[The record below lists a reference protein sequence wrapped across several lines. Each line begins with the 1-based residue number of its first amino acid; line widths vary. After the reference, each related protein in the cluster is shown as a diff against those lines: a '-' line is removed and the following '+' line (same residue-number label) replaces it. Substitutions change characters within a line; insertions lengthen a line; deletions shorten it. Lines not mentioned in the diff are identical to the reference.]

1 MAVVVL
7 IIIGA
12 TLIVLGGG
20 TCTACY
26 CFKRRRKRHIE
37 KIYETVTTYHPVYDP
52 VATSENDNIE
62 KATHT
67 HDCDDEDLKD
77 INRDKEE
84 EPEEIVQ
91 KINVAASPHDILYE
105 ETIPLKLDKWTMQ

>member
-52 VATSENDNIE
+52 VATTEDDNIE
-62 KATHT
+62 KATNL
-67 HDCDDEDLKD
+67 HDCDEDDKD
-77 INRDKEE
+77 INEGKGEAPD
-84 EPEEIVQ
+84 EIVQ

-105 ETIPLKLDKWTMQ
+105 ETLPLKLDKWTMQ